1 MVAKRV
7 EVPFRKNEKL
17 DLVLLEIRCKYVIY
31 RILCSF
37 FRSLENYFFDPFQ
50 TSFRLIVYH
59 LVLA

>member
-17 DLVLLEIRCKYVIY
+17 DLVLLYSCKYVIY

-50 TSFRLIVYH
+50 TSFRLIVCH
-59 LVLA
+59 LVLV